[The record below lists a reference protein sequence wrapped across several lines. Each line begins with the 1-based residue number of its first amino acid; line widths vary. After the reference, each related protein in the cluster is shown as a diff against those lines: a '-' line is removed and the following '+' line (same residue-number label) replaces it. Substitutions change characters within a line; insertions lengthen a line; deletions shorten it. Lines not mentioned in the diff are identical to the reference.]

1 MRVRPLYVVIGLG
14 LFLGIYVLS
23 TLSSMFGDS
32 ALELSEVVKLPA
44 MNSKIKYQQAI
55 PVELNKDLVEGSDSV
70 VVYIDNKRFGLLP
83 SPFKS
88 EIKTEGLGLGNHKID
103 FLLHGKSAGSLTV
116 NLQIVSDIEPQLL
129 MHQVVKEFPHD
140 TSAFTQGLL
149 FANGKLVEST
159 GQYKQS
165 SLRVVDYTSGKA
177 TVNKPVDAQFFAEGL
192 AFLNNRFY
200 QLTWQ
205 NRIGLI
211 YNDKLEKIGTFTI
224 PTAEGWGLTEDG
236 KNLILSDGSASL
248 FFLDST
254 TFNVVKTVQVYWGDK
269 PVLKLNELEYHGGF
283 IYANVW
289 QTDEIVK
296 IEPSSG
302 RVLAYLNLSKL
313 LPDAQRNANTDV
325 LNGIAIER
333 ASGRVFVTG
342 KNWPKLY
349 ELKF

>member
-1 MRVRPLYVVIGLG
+1 
-14 LFLGIYVLS
+14 
-23 TLSSMFGDS
+23 MFGDS
-32 ALELSEVVKLPA
+32 TLELSEVVKLPA
-44 MNSKIKYQQAI
+44 MNSKIKYQQAV
-55 PVELNKDLVEGSDSV
+55 PVELNKELVEGSDSV
-70 VVYIDNKRFGLLP
+70 VIYIDNKRFGLLP

-88 EIKTEGLGLGNHKID
+88 ELKTEGWALGNHKID

-177 TVNKPVDAQFFAEGL
+177 TVNKPVDSQFFAEGL

-211 YNDKLEKIGTFTI
+211 YNDKLEKTGTFTI

-254 TFNVVKTVQVYWGDK
+254 TFNVVKTLQVYWGDK